1 MIVWYTAVPANFARN
16 GLEITLAVFEV
27 AGYCSRD
34 QELHETAEVVRPIS
48 YEKWFHSGDLLN
60 AYFRFG
66 RHLLVERYKVRRLY
80 HLGSGALEEVSMAS
94 FGQRVGRTGAPL
106 PRLWD
111 VKILEARVF
120 PRRTEMSGRN
130 DLGNTSPV
138 SELVTLYGDSRRG
151 WPPSRRW
158 GSRGFFGILKR
169 ADHHSG

>member
-1 MIVWYTAVPANFARN
+1 
-16 GLEITLAVFEV
+16 
-27 AGYCSRD
+27 
-34 QELHETAEVVRPIS
+34 
-48 YEKWFHSGDLLN
+48 
-60 AYFRFG
+60 
-66 RHLLVERYKVRRLY
+66 
-80 HLGSGALEEVSMAS
+80 MAS

-151 WPPSRRW
+151 WPASFSKV
-158 GSRGFFGILKR
+158 GQSGILWDSETCRSPQRVSPFQK
-169 ADHHSG
+169 AEPG